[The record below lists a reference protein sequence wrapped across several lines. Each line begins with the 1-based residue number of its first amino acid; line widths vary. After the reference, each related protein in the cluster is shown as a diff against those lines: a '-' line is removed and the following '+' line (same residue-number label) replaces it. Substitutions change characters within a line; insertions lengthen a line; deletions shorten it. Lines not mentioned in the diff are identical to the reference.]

1 MPLLGLGSQLRSG
14 KDVPSTQ
21 YVNLACWH
29 TINQAYTRKAAE
41 HFAFIRAEAGDR
53 EKIDLLLNLV
63 KQRAGHWVA
72 VQVEEAKIALSE
84 TPAARI
90 DLSRIA
96 PELGV
101 EVTRPSFDACVG
113 RLIEKVE
120 TTVGALL
127 RDAGVA
133 TADVDTVFFT
143 GGSSRVPRLRESVSA
158 LVPTARSVE
167 GDLFGSIGAGLALDA
182 LRKFG

>member
-1 MPLLGLGSQLRSG
+1 MLGLGSQLRSG

-21 YVNLACWH
+21 YGNLACWH

-41 HFAFIRAEAGDR
+41 HFAYIRAEAGDR

-101 EVTRPSFDACVG
+101 DVTRPSFDACVG

-127 RDAGVA
+127 RDAGVS

-158 LVPTARSVE
+158 LVPGARSVE

-182 LRKFG
+182 RRKFG

>member
-1 MPLLGLGSQLRSG
+1 MTQAHPPGTSGFRDAHAHTTSVELL
-14 KDVPSTQ
+14 
-21 YVNLACWH
+21 
-29 TINQAYTRKAAE
+29 E
-41 HFAFIRAEAGDR
+41 FIRAEAGDR
-53 EKIDLLLNLV
+53 AKIDLLLELV

-84 TPAARI
+84 SEAARI

-96 PELGV
+96 PQLGV
-101 EVTRPSFDACVG
+101 EVTRPSFDACVE
-113 RLIEKVE
+113 RLIGKVQ

-143 GGSSRVPRLRESVSA
+143 GGSSRVPRLREAVSA
-158 LVPTARSVE
+158 LAPQARSVE

-182 LRKFG
+182 RRKFG